1 MGQKDIANW
10 PYSQKNIP
18 VLAEVGP
25 HYSSFFPLLTS
36 LNLPHFCLVAYQMSG
51 LSQNFFPL
59 CHIISLA
66 LLTLSSS
73 VLKLLSGGFSSVIS
87 VA

>member
-51 LSQNFFPL
+51 LSQNFF
-59 CHIISLA
+59 SLA